1 MTQVLVN
8 LLSNAIR
15 FTAKSDTR
23 IVTLAVEVSAK
34 APDRD
39 APLIPPEETEYY
51 IEEQKPVYLFFSVE
65 DTGPGMTKEESGRL
79 FAKFM
84 QSVFP
89 LPHRP
94 WLLTR
99 LSKSAD
105 LGAFHSELR
114 LSRTQLGVDRDSAFG
129 SRAVRRLLLRVP
141 AQLILY

>member
-1 MTQVLVN
+1 MSVPQRSNPTATETLTRSSTLTARLTQVLVN

-51 IEEQKPVYLFFSVE
+51 IEEQRPVYLVFSVE

-84 QSVFP
+84 QCVFP
-89 LPHRP
+89 PIHRP
-94 WLLTR
+94 
-99 LSKSAD
+99 
-105 LGAFHSELR
+105 
-114 LSRTQLGVDRDSAFG
+114 
-129 SRAVRRLLLRVP
+129 
-141 AQLILY
+141 

>member
-1 MTQVLVN
+1 MATLTWLSRSPAARLTQVLVN

-51 IEEQKPVYLFFSVE
+51 IDQQKPIYLFFSVE
-65 DTGPGMTKEESGRL
+65 DTGPGMTKEESSRL

-84 QSVFP
+84 QCVYQSLKLF
-89 LPHRP
+89 LQ
-94 WLLTR
+94 
-99 LSKSAD
+99 AD
-105 LGAFHSELR
+105 LDGPIEHPPINLPDD
-114 LSRTQLGVDRDSAFG
+114 LT
-129 SRAVRRLLLRVP
+129 
-141 AQLILY
+141 